1 MGRGFGEG
9 MRAASQSACIWAVL
23 ALTAARSPSSGYV
36 SRKPVPPPPLLVV
49 AAQVGLKASSVRAS
63 VSTVQSCGSLKS
75 VSNVIVTLS
84 SW

>member
-1 MGRGFGEG
+1 MH
-9 MRAASQSACIWAVL
+9 AAAQGACICTVL
-23 ALTAARSPSSGYV
+23 MLTAARSPSSGYV
-36 SRKPVPPPPLLVV
+36 SRKPVPPPPPLLV
-49 AAQVGLKASSVRAS
+49 AAQLGLKATSVRVR